1 MAAQQDVLSYPSL
14 STAARPYPIL
24 RALREQGGVYK
35 VPDRDEFLV
44 SRHADC
50 LFALQHP
57 AIFSSATPWNA
68 EAQAGWEASVF
79 SSGPPS
85 HTAKRAIA
93 SRPFAPRVVR
103 DYEPMIQGVGDQLI
117 DGFIGDGRV
126 EFVWQFANPLS
137 SQVMFNLLGLR
148 REDI

>member
-24 RALREQGGVYK
+24 RALREQGGVHK

-50 LFALQHP
+50 IFALQHP
-57 AIFSSATPWNA
+57 EIFSSATALNA
-68 EAQAGWEASVF
+68 GAQAGWEASVF
-79 SSGPPS
+79 SPDPPS

-93 SRPFAPRVVR
+93 SRPFSPRLVR
-103 DYEPMIQGVGDQLI
+103 DFEQMIQGVVDELI
-117 DGFIGDGRV
+117 HGFADDAHV
-126 EFVWQFANPLS
+126 DFVWQFANPLS

-148 REDI
+148 RED